1 MKVVIIQAQYFERLT
16 SDLYSAR
23 HSLRGLGCAGSC
35 VSGLSL
41 PLEDSV
47 GVLGSLISP
56 TLNMPLLTTCSSKS
70 VCVPTVT
77 LVTGL
82 SVRSN
87 LFSEDL
93 PGSVAGAGSMLRV
106 CVLFVVGLRVK
117 SVITIPLVTSFSIL
131 SSAALLFKE
140 PGEKSRFRDDGGRNG
155 QEPD

>member
-1 MKVVIIQAQYFERLT
+1 M
-16 SDLYSAR
+16 
-23 HSLRGLGCAGSC
+23 GLGSAGIS

-56 TLNMPLLTTCSSKS
+56 KLNMLFLTGWSSKS

-77 LVTGL
+77 LATGL
-82 SVRSN
+82 SLKSN
-87 LFSEDL
+87 LFGEDL
-93 PGSVAGAGSMLRV
+93 LGSLAGTLSMLGV
-106 CVLFVVGLRVK
+106 LVLFVVVSLRVV
-117 SVITIPLVTSFSIL
+117 SVITIPLLTSFSML

-155 QEPD
+155 QEPDWEEDD